1 MTANELI
8 RRLQQKVNMLSSGD
22 VPIKYN
28 GEDMDVYI
36 ELIEGYNGYYINIV
50 SSQDEPNAE
59 ETELNSLAFLEQLG
73 YTCIPPKES
82 WPPQDNTPTYASTEY
97 KVSKE
102 LTTNQNMDSS
112 DAKCGQLTNP
122 YSKYARVFRQLYD
135 AGLPCGS
142 RPTKIAQSWTGSDGK
157 KYARSNGISALAGEP
172 ETLYEKMDSVAEE
185 KSEIPTNLE
194 QEVYNYCYDNFVY
207 DNDEDGWYST
217 DKLATIIREDMI
229 ELARHFAEWGRNHLT
244 IDSLSEELIDASN
257 DYTLN
262 IRKGYPR
269 VKDETDR
276 YISNA
281 FIDGAEWQKK
291 QDQETIELAEDHAMM
306 AGRIKA
312 KEEFDQKCQGCFDR
326 DEVFR
331 KGVLRGAK
339 EQKKQ
344 DEIEFCYEE
353 AFDNGVKYTKEQM
366 LKDAVEGSVIV
377 AYIAPSGEQ
386 YGNIV
391 STDVEIDRFSLNEGD
406 KVKLIILKDDG
417 ENS

>member
-1 MTANELI
+1 MNEQIKKIRAEIERRITMLRIGCKHSEANELLPI
-8 RRLQQKVNMLSSGD
+8 LSFIDS
-22 VPIKYN
+22 
-28 GEDMDVYI
+28 
-36 ELIEGYNGYYINIV
+36 L
-50 SSQDEPNAE
+50 QDEPNTE
-59 ETELNSLAFLEQLG
+59 ETELNSIAFLEQLG
-73 YTCIPPKES
+73 YTCIPPKKS

-102 LTTNQNMDSS
+102 LITNPNMDSS
-112 DAKCGQLTNP
+112 DAKCGKL
-122 YSKYARVFRQLYD
+122 
-135 AGLPCGS
+135 
-142 RPTKIAQSWTGSDGK
+142 
-157 KYARSNGISALAGEP
+157 
-172 ETLYEKMDSVAEE
+172 E

-244 IDSLSEELIDASN
+244 INSLSEELIDASN

-291 QDQETIELAEDHAMM
+291 KDEL
-306 AGRIKA
+306 
-312 KEEFDQKCQGCFDR
+312 
-326 DEVFR
+326 
-331 KGVLRGAK
+331 
-339 EQKKQ
+339 
-344 DEIEFCYEE
+344 EFCYEE

-366 LKDAVEGSVIV
+366 IKEAVEGSVIV

-406 KVKLIILKDDG
+406 KVKLIIIPQDD
-417 ENS
+417 E

>member
-1 MTANELI
+1 MTANELL
-8 RRLQQKVNMLSSGD
+8 RRLQQKIYMLSSGD

-82 WPPQDNTPTYASTEY
+82 WPPQDSTPTYASTEY
-97 KVSKE
+97 KVNVTKGE
-102 LTTNQNMDSS
+102 LDYNS
-112 DAKCGQLTNP
+112 
-122 YSKYARVFRQLYD
+122 
-135 AGLPCGS
+135 
-142 RPTKIAQSWTGSDGK
+142 
-157 KYARSNGISALAGEP
+157 P
-172 ETLYEKMDSVAEE
+172 EIKVLVKGPSIEE
-185 KSEIPTNLE
+185 KSEIPTELE
-194 QEVYNYCYDNFVY
+194 E
-207 DNDEDGWYST
+207 EI
-217 DKLATIIREDMI
+217 DKYISENI
-229 ELARHFAEWGRNHLT
+229 EFDRVGSAMDKWNKGAHLNRFDIENIARHF
-244 IDSLSEELIDASN
+244 
-257 DYTLN
+257 
-262 IRKGYPR
+262 
-269 VKDETDR
+269 
-276 YISNA
+276 
-281 FIDGAEWQKK
+281 AEWQKK

-312 KEEFDQKCQGCFDR
+312 KEEFDKKCQGCFDR

-344 DEIEFCYEE
+344 DELEFCYEE

-366 LKDAVEGSVIV
+366 MKEAVEGSVIV

-406 KVKLIILKDDG
+406 KVKLIILKDDAEG
-417 ENS
+417 